1 MKRKILAMF
10 LCVALT
16 FAIFG
21 TLAVGAEENV
31 EQPAAAPTC
40 TCGTE
45 DETHAEDCALYEKD
59 ETKVE
64 PPACTCGTEDDTHA
78 EDCALYTAPETEQ
91 KEEIQEE
98 PKDETKEE
106 PKDETKEE
114 TKDESKD
121 ETKDEPK
128 DETEEETKEEPKVE
142 PKEETKDE
150 TKEEPK
156 VEAPVCNCGA
166 EDDDHKETCP
176 CYVPPVC
183 DCGAQDGNHAEDCPC
198 YVAPELTMFEKLMAT
213 ETKEAFDEL
222 VSQLEQPLELSCQE
236 FDDLEA
242 HYYYLC
248 NGVEIDRSPIVY
260 EESSSVNYTNVAP
273 FDTGK

>member
-31 EQPAAAPTC
+31 EQPAADPTC

-45 DETHAEDCALYEKD
+45 NETHAE
-59 ETKVE
+59 T
-64 PPACTCGTEDDTHA
+64 
-78 EDCALYTAPETEQ
+78 CALYTAPEIEQ

-98 PKDETKEE
+98 PKDETKDETKEE
-106 PKDETKEE
+106 SKDEAKEE
-114 TKDESKD
+114 TKDES
-121 ETKDEPK
+121 KDEPK

-142 PKEETKDE
+142 PKDETKDE

-156 VEAPVCNCGA
+156 VETPVCNCGA

-176 CYVPPVC
+176 LYKTLF
-183 DCGAQDGNHAEDCPC
+183 QR
-198 YVAPELTMFEKLMAT
+198 LMACEDFDSLCDMIESLT
-213 ETKEAFDEL
+213 QEEWATLDETMLQQLNARLKELEPEPAVIIEEPADIPMTL
-222 VSQLEQPLELSCQE
+222 QLE
-236 FDDLEA
+236 DTD
-242 HYYYLC
+242 
-248 NGVEIDRSPIVY
+248 Y
-260 EESSSVNYTNVAP
+260 EEPRTPAVDYTNVAP
-273 FDTGK
+273 IFGK

>member
-31 EQPAAAPTC
+31 EQPAADPTC

-64 PPACTCGTEDDTHA
+64 PPACTCGTENETHA

-98 PKDETKEE
+98 SKDETKEE

-114 TKDESKD
+114 TKEETKDETKDEAKD

-128 DETEEETKEEPKVE
+128 EETKD
-142 PKEETKDE
+142 ETKDE

-156 VEAPVCNCGA
+156 VETPVCNCGA

-176 CYVPPVC
+176 LYKTLF
-183 DCGAQDGNHAEDCPC
+183 QR
-198 YVAPELTMFEKLMAT
+198 LMAC
-213 ETKEAFDEL
+213 ETFDEM
-222 VSQLEQPLELSCQE
+222 SEMLESLTEEEFATLTEEQVDQVYDRKDALEPEPLPAVC
-236 FDDLEA
+236 LEETTD
-242 HYYYLC
+242 
-248 NGVEIDRSPIVY
+248 VIVP
-260 EESSSVNYTNVAP
+260 SVIVRETVNFTNVAP
-273 FDTGK
+273 LCGTSNG